1 MHIIE
6 ERLASI
12 AKCYTFHI
20 EKDGSVLGRDI
31 AGPYIACIHHRY
43 SRLLFLSRNKKNG
56 APTRAVN
63 TPTGST
69 AGAMTTRARRS
80 ASVRKMAPPRA
91 EVGRSKRWRGP
102 SNRRMV

>member
-6 ERLASI
+6 EWLASI
-12 AKCYTFHI
+12 AKGYTFHI
-20 EKDGSVLGRDI
+20 QEDGSVLGRDNV
-31 AGPYIACIHHRY
+31 GPYIVCIHHRY
-43 SRLLFLSRNKKNG
+43 SRLLCLSRNKKNG
-56 APTRAVN
+56 APTRAVK

-80 ASVRKMAPPRA
+80 ASVRKMAPPSA

-102 SNRRMV
+102 SNRRIV